1 MAMIRWLTRESRTL
15 PASPLCSRSF
25 PSSSFIGALL
35 SAFATQRPEA
45 GGREAEVEPYHGV
58 SRSIG
63 DEQRVQRTII
73 MYARHLR
80 RLGHQWRAASVLAI
94 GAGGALLTKDSG
106 GDGKNKRRVHDVA
119 LRSMCHCEAIAI
131 STPPAAELQTRGER
145 LTQQKSSSTAKAPV
159 FDLKQT
165 YNIIRVVGEGA
176 YGLVYHAR
184 RKSDGR
190 DVALKAMPREFTGQ
204 TDFEREVAA
213 MQLLSNKANQ
223 KGEDTAPICGQDRIV
238 ELYDLH
244 RDNKNYYLSMELIE
258 GGELFDHLI
267 AGGPFSEATAATFLR
282 QFAEG
287 ISYIHNAGKM
297 WNVYDSYF
305 VCWFC

>member
-1 MAMIRWLTRESRTL
+1 MS
-15 PASPLCSRSF
+15 
-25 PSSSFIGALL
+25 
-35 SAFATQRPEA
+35 
-45 GGREAEVEPYHGV
+45 
-58 SRSIG
+58 
-63 DEQRVQRTII
+63 
-73 MYARHLR
+73 
-80 RLGHQWRAASVLAI
+80 ASVLAI
-94 GAGGALLTKDSG
+94 GAGGALLTEDSG
-106 GDGKNKRRVHDVA
+106 GDGKNKRKIDDVA
-119 LRSMCHCEAIAI
+119 LRSMRHCEAAVAI
-131 STPPAAELQTRGER
+131 STVLPPPAAELQTRGER
-145 LTQQKSSSTAKAPV
+145 LTQQKSSSTAKA
-159 FDLKQT
+159 FDLKHA
-165 YNIIRVVGEGA
+165 YDIIRVVGEGA

-223 KGEDTAPICGQDRIV
+223 KGEDSAPICGQDRIV

-244 RDNKNYYLSMELIE
+244 RDNENYYLSMELIE

-297 WNVYDSYF
+297 WNVYDRYF
-305 VCWFC
+305 VC